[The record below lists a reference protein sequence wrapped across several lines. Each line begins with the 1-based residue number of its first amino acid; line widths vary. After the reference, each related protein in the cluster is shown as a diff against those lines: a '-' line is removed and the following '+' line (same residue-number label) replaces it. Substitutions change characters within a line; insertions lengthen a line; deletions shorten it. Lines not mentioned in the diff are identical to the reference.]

1 MTFPTH
7 PVECNAPEDDFG
19 LIGNSTEIQ
28 AVRRQIRKLRHD
40 SSPVLVVGESGVGKE
55 LVARALH
62 SESVLSEKVFLPVD
76 AASLAGDLMES
87 ELFGHLKGAFT
98 GAIEN
103 KVGLVQAADG
113 GTLFL
118 DEIGELP
125 IGMQAK
131 LLRMLQEQE
140 VRPIGAIEPTS
151 VKVRVLAATNRDLA
165 KEVEVQRFRKDL
177 FYRLNV
183 ITITVPPLRERRSDV
198 PALVRHFVARDAVHA
213 VTISDGAMRAFTN
226 YHWPGNVRELQSV
239 VRRLVVMKSDPV
251 IQPDDL
257 PDDLRDAPERTTPGV
272 DRRGQVLPLAELE
285 RRHILHTI
293 ELTRGDRNAAAHML
307 GIGRSTLYRKLKSY
321 EGGSNGIPV
330 QTSLFPI

>member
-1 MTFPTH
+1 MYR
-7 PVECNAPEDDFG
+7 NAPEDDFG

-226 YHWPGNVRELQSV
+226 YHWPGASP
-239 VRRLVVMKSDPV
+239 S
-251 IQPDDL
+251 
-257 PDDLRDAPERTTPGV
+257 
-272 DRRGQVLPLAELE
+272 
-285 RRHILHTI
+285 
-293 ELTRGDRNAAAHML
+293 
-307 GIGRSTLYRKLKSY
+307 RS
-321 EGGSNGIPV
+321 
-330 QTSLFPI
+330 